1 MTEELLIKFRTGVVR
16 NKMNEKSLKSK
27 IEFVEK
33 MKRENPEAFRFLA
46 RASANLLRDIERDK
60 EQKEAKEQEEE

>member
-1 MTEELLIKFRTGVVR
+1 MS
-16 NKMNEKSLKSK
+16 EKSLKSK
-27 IEFVEK
+27 IEVVEK

-46 RASANLLRDIERDK
+46 STSRNLLRDIERDK